1 MASVDWIKNKGG
13 TNEGFSRM
21 AHATRHDGKDVE
33 YNNKHVNKEL
43 SHLNYEISAKG
54 GGKRT
59 AHQELNRLKQRIEH
73 LDKIHPPKRVRKD
86 RVTTVSFEVPT
97 PDNLKPE
104 DESKFFSIAYS
115 EIARTCGGMK
125 NVTNGYVHNDEKHE
139 YFDPI
144 KKEFVTSR
152 AHMHMQGIAWTDDFG
167 INGKNFMTRERI
179 IELNKRIDERCRKEL
194 GISFLKEEVSQHN
207 EKWLKVEDLKRE
219 SALALE
225 KRVTEL
231 EELKEQMRSE
241 ALKRNELIK
250 RLNEKIELQER
261 ELNDLSVVDR
271 LKEFLSGNE
280 SDRALTLADELT
292 EKRTSELNQRT
303 KEAEIRAYKAEK
315 RVKEVSEEKER
326 WKKAYYIENAEKEEL
341 KLDNQFLSRTISV
354 MQKAFD
360 KVESFLKGLGANV
373 WQRFKFGYRNQDF
386 EEYQRFQSIRHNESL
401 DGKASQRR
409 GREYDL
415 DR

>member
-1 MASVDWIKNKGG
+1 MASVDWMKNKGG

-21 AHATRHDGKDVE
+21 AHATRHDEKDVE
-33 YNNKHVNKEL
+33 YNNKHVDKEL
-43 SHLNYEISAKG
+43 SYLNYEISVKG
-54 GGKRT
+54 GVKRS
-59 AHQELNRLKQRIEH
+59 AREELNRLKQRIEH

-97 PDNLKPE
+97 PDNLRPE

-115 EIARTCGGMK
+115 EIAKTCGGMK
-125 NVTNGYVHNDEKHE
+125 NVTNGYVHNDEKHD

-144 KKEFVTSR
+144 KKEFVKSR

-207 EKWLKVEDLKRE
+207 EKWVKVEDLKRE

-241 ALKRNELIK
+241 AIKRNELIK

-271 LKEFLSGNE
+271 LKEFLSGSE

-292 EKRTSELNQRT
+292 EKRTSELDQRT
-303 KEAEIRAYKAEK
+303 KEAEVRAYKAEK
-315 RVKEVSEEKER
+315 QVKSLSDEKER
-326 WKKAYYIENAEKEEL
+326 WKKAYFVENAEKERVIESNIYL
-341 KLDNQFLSRTISV
+341 RKTISV

-360 KVESFLKGLGANV
+360 KVERFLKGVGSGL
-373 WQRFKFGYRNQDF
+373 WKRFKSSYRNQDF
-386 EEYQRFQSIRHNESL
+386 DEYQRFQSIRHDVSL
-401 DGKASQRR
+401 DGTESQRR
-409 GREYDL
+409 AQSYNL

>member
-1 MASVDWIKNKGG
+1 MDGRLRNQW
-13 TNEGFSRM
+13 EEF
-21 AHATRHDGKDVE
+21 HD
-33 YNNKHVNKEL
+33 
-43 SHLNYEISAKG
+43 
-54 GGKRT
+54 
-59 AHQELNRLKQRIEH
+59 Q
-73 LDKIHPPKRVRKD
+73 
-86 RVTTVSFEVPT
+86 
-97 PDNLKPE
+97 
-104 DESKFFSIAYS
+104 
-115 EIARTCGGMK
+115 
-125 NVTNGYVHNDEKHE
+125 
-139 YFDPI
+139 
-144 KKEFVTSR
+144 
-152 AHMHMQGIAWTDDFG
+152 
-167 INGKNFMTRERI
+167 ERI

-231 EELKEQMRSE
+231 EELKEQMRNE

-315 RVKEVSEEKER
+315 QVKELEEKER
-326 WKKAYYIENAEKEEL
+326 WKKAYYIENVEKEEL
-341 KLDNQFLSRTISV
+341 KLDNQFLSRTIFV

-386 EEYQRFQSIRHNESL
+386 EEYQRFQSIRHNESP

>member
-1 MASVDWIKNKGG
+1 M
-13 TNEGFSRM
+13 
-21 AHATRHDGKDVE
+21 
-33 YNNKHVNKEL
+33 
-43 SHLNYEISAKG
+43 
-54 GGKRT
+54 
-59 AHQELNRLKQRIEH
+59 
-73 LDKIHPPKRVRKD
+73 
-86 RVTTVSFEVPT
+86 
-97 PDNLKPE
+97 
-104 DESKFFSIAYS
+104 
-115 EIARTCGGMK
+115 
-125 NVTNGYVHNDEKHE
+125 
-139 YFDPI
+139 
-144 KKEFVTSR
+144 TSR
-152 AHMHMQGIAWTDDFG
+152 AHMHMQGIAWTDDFE

-231 EELKEQMRSE
+231 EELKEQMRNE

-315 RVKEVSEEKER
+315 QVKELSEEKER

>member
-33 YNNKHVNKEL
+33 YNNKHVKKEL
-43 SHLNYEISAKG
+43 SHLNYEICAKG
-54 GGKRT
+54 GVKRT

-97 PDNLKPE
+97 PDNLRPE
-104 DESKFFSIAYS
+104 DEVKFFSIAYS
-115 EIARTCGGMK
+115 EIAKTCGGMK

-207 EKWLKVEDLKRE
+207 EKWVKVEDLKRE
-219 SALALE
+219 SALTLE

-241 ALKRNELIK
+241 AIKRNELIK

-261 ELNDLSVVDR
+261 ELKDLSVIDR

-315 RVKEVSEEKER
+315 QVKEVSEEKER
-326 WKKAYYIENAEKEEL
+326 WKKAYYIENVEKEEL
-341 KLDNQFLSRTISV
+341 KLDNQFLSRTILSCR
-354 MQKAFD
+354 KLLTRSRAF
-360 KVESFLKGLGANV
+360 
-373 WQRFKFGYRNQDF
+373 
-386 EEYQRFQSIRHNESL
+386 
-401 DGKASQRR
+401 
-409 GREYDL
+409 
-415 DR
+415 

>member
-1 MASVDWIKNKGG
+1 M
-13 TNEGFSRM
+13 
-21 AHATRHDGKDVE
+21 
-33 YNNKHVNKEL
+33 
-43 SHLNYEISAKG
+43 
-54 GGKRT
+54 
-59 AHQELNRLKQRIEH
+59 
-73 LDKIHPPKRVRKD
+73 
-86 RVTTVSFEVPT
+86 
-97 PDNLKPE
+97 
-104 DESKFFSIAYS
+104 
-115 EIARTCGGMK
+115 
-125 NVTNGYVHNDEKHE
+125 
-139 YFDPI
+139 
-144 KKEFVTSR
+144 TSR

-207 EKWLKVEDLKRE
+207 EKWVKVEDLKRE

-241 ALKRNELIK
+241 AIKRNELIK

-261 ELNDLSVVDR
+261 ELKDLSVIDR

-315 RVKEVSEEKER
+315 QVKEVSEEKER
-326 WKKAYYIENAEKEEL
+326 WKKAYYIENVEKEEL
-341 KLDNQFLSRTISV
+341 KLDNQFLSRTILSCR
-354 MQKAFD
+354 KLLTRSRAF
-360 KVESFLKGLGANV
+360 
-373 WQRFKFGYRNQDF
+373 
-386 EEYQRFQSIRHNESL
+386 
-401 DGKASQRR
+401 
-409 GREYDL
+409 
-415 DR
+415 